1 MSATPQTS
9 QKRSA
14 AYWRRRYEHEH
25 RLRTRT
31 RRSRNSGMRALAAS
45 RLWNSACGLSDSL
58 MADAAL
64 SLRRALRAGEYE
76 AVVSLP
82 AGMRMVGHAGRAALD
97 EALTQQQ
104 ERHCMAAATHDQQ
117 AERNVK

>member
-1 MSATPQTS
+1 MNATPRTS

-31 RRSRNSGMRALAAS
+31 RRSRSDGMRALAIS
-45 RLWNSACGLSDSL
+45 RLWNSACRLSDSL

-64 SLRRALRAGEYE
+64 SLRRALYAGERE
-76 AVVSLP
+76 AVINLP
-82 AGMRMVGHAGRAALD
+82 AGLRKVGHAGRVALD

-104 ERHCMAAATHDQQ
+104 ERHHIAAATHDHQS
-117 AERNVK
+117 ERSAK